1 MNERLYNLLPA
12 IYRIRDTEQGEP
24 LRALLGVIE
33 EELRALEQDIS
44 GLYEDLFIETCDE
57 WVIPYIGDL
66 LGVHGVHPLSA
77 RAGSLRS
84 YVANTIAYRRR
95 KGTAAV
101 LEQIARDVTGWTAHA
116 VEFFELLAATQNM
129 NHIRPACTTI
139 DLHDSDGI
147 ELLGG
152 AFERAAHTVDVRQI
166 DRNGGR
172 YNIPNIGIFL
182 WRLQSY
188 SLKRSTARKVA
199 EGCYTFSP
207 LGNDAPLF
215 NPPKTEKDI
224 THLAEEVNVPGM
236 LRRRAL
242 REDLQK
248 YREAIKTGEEKPDSR
263 YFGDTPVFTV
273 FNEGKPFDPEFL
285 MICEL
290 SNGDASGW
298 KPPESQ
304 EFKVAVDPV
313 LGRLVFLTK
322 PQPTQVEVSY
332 SYGFSGDI
340 GGGPYERELI
350 AGHEKEYLF
359 CWDGIPGNDSGRLI
373 DFLKQNYG
381 IDWVKTAKI
390 EKIDDGKTIRVSVEK
405 NYLSLSLNNE
415 KTKAILTIDDVR
427 ADEFIAKTMNGK
439 LNIYEKV
446 WKKTVSQQDKNA
458 DYDTLSKA
466 LIDWADPKKGN
477 KSNAIITITDN
488 GTYEVN
494 SNNITIDLLA
504 GRFLVIQANS
514 GNRPTL
520 RIIDNKGNVAT
531 LKISG
536 DNGSNARLILS
547 GLLIEGG
554 IGITRQSLGLV
565 KIVHCTLVP
574 GRSLDINGKPKQ
586 PREPSI
592 TVADDNYSLVLEIDH
607 SIVGPLCLHPEIKA
621 LSVLDSIVDSL
632 DKDEYDNSALETKQ
646 YAISDGNGGAGPST
660 VIERTTVFG
669 KMHVKELTGASNVIF
684 ADNVTVDRLQQNC
697 VRYSYVKDGSQTPRR
712 YRCQPDLEIAKQ
724 IKTEVLFRLVPA
736 FSSTRY
742 GMPGYGQ
749 LHASCPEQ
757 IRTGADDGSEMGAF
771 HHLQQPQREANL
783 HAALDEY
790 LRFGLE
796 AGIFYVDEDNR
807 SL

>member
-24 LRALLGVIE
+24 LRALLGVID
-33 EELRALEQDIS
+33 EELRVLEQDIS
-44 GLYEDLFIETCDE
+44 GLYEDMFIETCDE

-66 LGVHGVHPLSA
+66 LGVHGVHPLST

-101 LEQIARDVTGWTAHA
+101 LEQIARDVTGWTAHV

-139 DLHDSDGI
+139 DLHDIDGI

-152 AFERAAHTVDVRQI
+152 AFERAAHTVDVRRI

-188 SLKRSTARKVA
+188 SLKRSTSRKVGGTSDGKYA
-199 EGCYTFSP
+199 FYTFSP

-215 NPPKTEKDI
+215 NQPQTEKEI
-224 THLAEEVNVPGM
+224 THLAEVVNVPGM

-273 FNEGKPFDPEFL
+273 FKDGKPFDPEFL
-285 MICEL
+285 MICDL
-290 SNGDASGW
+290 SNWDALGW

-304 EFKVAVDPV
+304 EYKVAVDPV
-313 LGRLVFLTK
+313 LGRLVFLTES
-322 PQPTQVEVSY
+322 QPTWVEVSY

-350 AGHEKEYLF
+350 SIVPER
-359 CWDGIPGNDSGRLI
+359 D
-373 DFLKQNYG
+373 
-381 IDWVKTAKI
+381 
-390 EKIDDGKTIRVSVEK
+390 
-405 NYLSLSLNNE
+405 
-415 KTKAILTIDDVR
+415 
-427 ADEFIAKTMNGK
+427 
-439 LNIYEKV
+439 V

-494 SNNITIDLLA
+494 RNNITIDLLA

-554 IGITRQSLGLV
+554 IGITGQSLGLV

-586 PREPSI
+586 PLEPSI
-592 TVADDNYSLVLEIDH
+592 TVADGNYSLVVEIDH
-607 SIVGPLCLHPEIKA
+607 SIVGPLCLPPEIKA
-621 LSVLDSIVDSL
+621 LSVLDSIVDFP
-632 DKDEYDNSALETKQ
+632 DREQ
-646 YAISDGNGGAGPST
+646 YAISDRNGGAGPST
-660 VIERTTVFG
+660 IIERTTVFG
-669 KMHVKELTGASNVIF
+669 KMHVKELTGASNAIF
-684 ADNVTVDRLQQNC
+684 ADKVTVDHRQQNC

-724 IKTEVLFRLVPA
+724 IKTEVLSRLVPA

-749 LHASCPEQ
+749 LHASCPEP
-757 IRTGADDGSEMGAF
+757 IKTGADDSSEMGAF
-771 HHLQQPQREANL
+771 HHLKQPQREANL
-783 HAALDEY
+783 RAALDEY